1 MTTQSIIAALLQL
14 TADTEEAILD
24 SLDTLTDAADTGK
37 MYKYVAASSTSFALE
52 TTVSAIG
59 DEISH
64 ILLVPTTTSPGAVT
78 IKDGTSG
85 SSMTVFTGGTTT
97 INPISLPIRCKSF
110 NGGWTIT
117 TGANVIAFVSG
128 QFS

>member
-1 MTTQSIIAALLQL
+1 MTTQAIIATLLQL
-14 TADTEEAILD
+14 TADTEEALLEAVD
-24 SLDTLTDAADTGK
+24 DMTDALVTGK
-37 MYKYVAASSTSFALE
+37 QYKYVAASSTSYALE
-52 TTVSAIG
+52 NTVGAIG
-59 DEISH
+59 DEIAH
-64 ILLVPTTTSPGAVT
+64 VLLVPTTTSPGAVT

-85 SSMTVFTGGTTT
+85 SSMTIFTGGTTT

-110 NGGWTIT
+110 NGGWAIT